1 MLCTPTDTR
10 TYDHTCERRS
20 LTLMPRPKVTSV
32 AGPSSTPIQRL
43 RLAPVRRSRHTPLNM
58 DESET
63 KTTTN
68 QNKIASAFKDEY
80 NEYVRFTSSK
90 YSDEKQLCILNVEK
104 WIMIG
109 NNTDEI
115 IKEFFHSLLLRYQIG
130 LEESLKGGDF
140 FFWSYRW
147 IMLQV

>member
-1 MLCTPTDTR
+1 
-10 TYDHTCERRS
+10 
-20 LTLMPRPKVTSV
+20 
-32 AGPSSTPIQRL
+32 
-43 RLAPVRRSRHTPLNM
+43 M

-140 FFWSYRW
+140 FFL
-147 IMLQV
+147 II